1 MGLQYIHS
9 MYEYIAQFFI
19 NSQQTKE
26 LQLKFPDS
34 EENFTLRMQK
44 KNHVVAASSKGY
56 QVLKEGKRV
65 YVG

>member
-9 MYEYIAQFFI
+9 MYEYIAQYFI

-44 KNHVVAASSKGY
+44 KTMLLQH
-56 QVLKEGKRV
+56 LLRV
-65 YVG
+65 FKF

>member
-44 KNHVVAASSKGY
+44 KTMLLQH
-56 QVLKEGKRV
+56 LLRV
-65 YVG
+65 IKF